1 MLVLAL
7 LLVKGAGVVLAVFW
21 TVAPGP
27 IAAGGLGVYGGW
39 QLFREAWVLRTGG
52 ITVEGQLQRSH
63 WYNNVEHTYAYVG
76 NHGVRR
82 EHTGSDG
89 GAERAEITY
98 DPADPETTKIGRRT
112 TGQLVLGTVLILLP
126 GGVLLAGVA
135 LVAVGLVALVI

>member
-1 MLVLAL
+1 MSTRA
-7 LLVKGAGVVLAVFW
+7 
-21 TVAPGP
+21 
-27 IAAGGLGVYGGW
+27 
-39 QLFREAWVLRTGG
+39 RT
-52 ITVEGQLQRSH
+52 
-63 WYNNVEHTYAYVG
+63 
-76 NHGVRR
+76 
-82 EHTGSDG
+82 G